1 MNATPTAAPTTAA
14 SPAAA
19 TTPERRPSVVLAAL
33 TYRRTELLQ
42 TLVEALAVQA
52 ASVPEDVRLLVV
64 DNNPGGDAREAVE
77 RLAAAGH
84 PVHYA
89 HEPEPGIAAGRN
101 RALTA
106 AAEAGDDLLV
116 FIDDDELPSPQ
127 WLAHLLRTWHEHPG
141 ASGVVGSVVSSFDG
155 APEPWVAAGDFF
167 RRRRLA
173 TGTPVHVA
181 ATNNLLVD
189 LHLVRR
195 LGLRFDARFGIS
207 GGSDT
212 LFTRQLTSRGAPLVW
227 CDEAEVTDVVP
238 VARTT
243 RAWVLQRALRS
254 GNSWSRTSL
263 VLAGPGPRSLPVRG
277 RLLADGGVRLLGGA
291 VRWSAGVAT
300 RSLAQRARGVRTLA
314 RGTGMVTGACGWT
327 YLEYRRKP
335 TAG

>member
-1 MNATPTAAPTTAA
+1 MTTDP
-14 SPAAA
+14 SAA
-19 TTPERRPSVVLAAL
+19 TTPTSAGERTTTVVLAAL
-33 TYRRTELLQ
+33 TYRRTELLGP
-42 TLVEALAVQA
+42 LVEALAEQA
-52 ASVPEDVRLLVV
+52 ASVPERVRLLVV
-64 DNNPGGDAREAVE
+64 DNNPGGDARLAVE
-77 RLAAAGH
+77 ELAAAGH

-101 RALTA
+101 RALSA
-106 AAEAGDDLLV
+106 AVDDDLLV
-116 FIDDDELPSPQ
+116 FIDDDELPSPR
-127 WLAHLLRTWHEHPG
+127 WLAHLLRTWHDHPG

-243 RAWVLQRALRS
+243 RGWVLQRAMRS

-263 VLAGPGPRSLPVRG
+263 VLVGPGARSVPVRA
-277 RLLADGGVRLLGGA
+277 RLLVDGGVRLLGGA
-291 VRWSAGVAT
+291 ARWVAGAAT
-300 RSLAQRARGVRTLA
+300 GSLARRARGVRTLA

-327 YLEYRRKP
+327 YLEYRREP
-335 TAG
+335 DAA